1 MYYSKQVYFP
11 NSMFKKMLSEVNHEI
26 ANFIFKGNIPI
37 RSSEEVKQAQAQRTN
52 LSHMKESREDAVSR
66 GPGAVRTSGGEQQ
79 KPLEPV
85 RVEKKVGRNDA
96 CPCGS
101 GKKYKNCHGKD
112 E

>member
-1 MYYSKQVYFP
+1 
-11 NSMFKKMLSEVNHEI
+11 MFKKMLSEVNHEI